1 LSWFVREG
9 NPDDLERVAEIKVHS
24 WSDTYSAILEPDAL
38 RPFLDHDKQL
48 AYIRHAVAQQTT
60 ALLVAQDASGL
71 VVGFALAYLEPDR
84 EPWLESLHVGSD
96 LRGHGVG
103 TLLMRSLAAH
113 LKSRGHNTMRLGV
126 IVGNHGAAR
135 LYQRLGAKLIDI
147 EPVSWAQGVQHEIYA
162 WSDLTPLAT

>member
-1 LSWFVREG
+1 MRFSVREG
-9 NPDDLERVAEIKVHS
+9 DADDLERIAEIKVRS
-24 WSDTYSAILEPDAL
+24 WSDTYSALLEREAL

-48 AYIRHAVAQQTT
+48 AYIRQAAAQPTT
-60 ALLVAQDASGL
+60 TLLVVQDASGL
-71 VVGFALAYLEPDR
+71 VVGFALAYLKPDE
-84 EPWLESLHVGSD
+84 EPWLESLHVDSD
-96 LRGHGVG
+96 QRGNGIG

>member
-1 LSWFVREG
+1 VSFSVREG
-9 NPDDLERVAEIKVHS
+9 DADDLERVTEIKVRS
-24 WSDTYSAILEPDAL
+24 WSETYSTLLERGAL
-38 RPFLDHDKQL
+38 RPFLDHEKQL
-48 AYIRHAVAQQTT
+48 AYIRHAAAQPTT
-60 ALLVAQDASGL
+60 TLLVAEDESGL

-84 EPWLESLHVGSD
+84 EPWLESLHVDSD

-126 IVGNHGAAR
+126 IVGNQRAAR
-135 LYQRLGAKLIDI
+135 LYQRLGAQLVDI
-147 EPVSWAQGVQHEIYA
+147 EPVSWAKGVQHEIYA